1 MAVSK
6 QYKYEVNIMSK
17 VELKVLFKKL
27 QRDDKKEVLE
37 FHVMGEELP
46 HSETLVMMAGN
57 MANLTISDS
66 DAGTIPAEFKSIQ
79 RDSKKTV
86 LKFEAKGDSQDKIIK
101 LYKYAGHNVTLT
113 IEASQMSIE
122 DAEEQ
127 HEGIEYNVNNDG
139 TVEIEGQINMDDIP
153 TGEPNEINFDDGEI
167 TSDDDLLN

>member
-1 MAVSK
+1 
-6 QYKYEVNIMSK
+6 MSK

-27 QRDDKKEVLE
+27 QRDDKKEVLD

-46 HSETLVMMAGN
+46 HSNTLVMMAGN

-66 DAGTIPAEFKSIQ
+66 EAGTIPAEFKSIQ

-101 LYKYAGHNVTLT
+101 LYPFAGHNVNLT

-122 DAEEQ
+122 DVEEQ
-127 HEGIEYNVNNDG
+127 HEGIPYNVNNDG
-139 TVEIEGQINMDDIP
+139 TVEIEGQVSMDDIP
-153 TGEPNEINFDDGEI
+153 AGEPDGVNFDNEEI
-167 TSDDDLLN
+167 TNDDDLLN